1 VTFAATATRGAYRQH
16 LLWVALT
23 LSVVLNLC
31 FVAGALWIRV
41 QGPPLPMGPEERL
54 QRIGAEL
61 VLDPQQKQAFERYS
75 ETVRAHFQQLREA
88 IEPLMNAA
96 WFQMTKPDA
105 DEGKVLQTFDEAA
118 QTRRGFQHEM
128 ITTTLSFLAT
138 LSPDQRAKFVQL
150 FHQRPR
156 SWGQPAS
163 RSASP
168 RSASPM
174 R

>member
-1 VTFAATATRGAYRQH
+1 VTFTATATRGASRQH
-16 LLWVALT
+16 LLWVALA
-23 LSVVLNLC
+23 LSLVLNLC
-31 FVAGALWIRV
+31 FVAGALWIRI
-41 QGPPLPMGPEERL
+41 QGPPSPVGPEERL

-75 ETVRAHFQQLREA
+75 ETVRAHFQQMREA

-96 WFQMTKPDA
+96 WSEVTKPDA
-105 DEGKVLQTFDEAA
+105 DEGKILQLFGEAA

-128 ITTTLSFLAT
+128 ITTTLSFLGT

-150 FHQRPR
+150 FRQRPR

-163 RSASP
+163 RPTSP
-168 RSASPM
+168 
-174 R
+174 

>member
-1 VTFAATATRGAYRQH
+1 VTFAATATRGAPRQH

-23 LSVVLNLC
+23 LSLVLNLC
-31 FVAGALWIRV
+31 FVAGALWIRI

-75 ETVRAHFQQLREA
+75 ETVRAHFQQMRDA
-88 IEPLMNAA
+88 IEPVMNAA
-96 WFQMTKPDA
+96 WSEVAKPDA
-105 DEGKVLQTFDEAA
+105 DEGRVLQLFEEAA
-118 QTRRGFQHEM
+118 RTRRGFQHEM
-128 ITTTLSFLAT
+128 ITTTLSFLGT

-156 SWGQPAS
+156 SWGQPPSHA
-163 RSASP
+163 ASP
-168 RSASPM
+168 
-174 R
+174 